1 MNRFALF
8 ATVTAKPGQ
17 RDALLQVLLE
27 ASRQPMSGC
36 EMYVVNLS
44 GTNPSAVFVYEVWRS
59 EADHDASLHLESVKA
74 LVLRSRPLV
83 ENFESVKLQPIG
95 GRGLS
100 GDISKVDS

>member
-1 MNRFALF
+1 MSRFALF

-44 GTNPSAVFVYEVWRS
+44 PTNENAVFVYEVWRS
-59 EADHDASLHLESVKA
+59 EADHDVSLHLESVKA

-83 ENFESVKLQPIG
+83 ASFERVKLQPIG
-95 GRGLS
+95 GRGLP
-100 GDISKVDS
+100 GDISKVNS